1 MRNLEFTT
9 GISTTC
15 DSCGRP
21 TSAGFHHL
29 HMGTP
34 VLFDCVACVGRATTQ
49 EAIREAIEAH
59 KVTAHLRMEHSQGED
74 AA

>member
-21 TSAGFHHL
+21 TSSGFRHL
-29 HMGTP
+29 RRGIP
-34 VLFDCVACVGRATTQ
+34 VLFDCVVCVGRAATR
-49 EAIREAIEAH
+49 EAIQEAIEAH
-59 KVTAHLRMEHSQGED
+59 KVAAHLRMEHSRAEAD
-74 AA
+74 